1 MVDAEHIHDYANST
15 VGFNDENHW
24 NECACGDKANVAV
37 HADSNSDEKCDTCG
51 KEMLAPSGGDEPGTD
66 EPGTDDPGT
75 DEPGTD
81 DPNANNIANPTDETD
96 GLETGAIVA
105 IAAGSTVVGGAGIFA
120 LVWFV
125 IKKKTWAD
133 LLLIFKK

>member
-1 MVDAEHIHDYANST
+1 
-15 VGFNDENHW
+15 
-24 NECACGDKANVAV
+24 
-37 HADSNSDEKCDTCG
+37 
-51 KEMLAPSGGDEPGTD
+51 MLAPSGGDEPGTD
-66 EPGTDDPGT
+66 ES
-75 DEPGTD
+75 GTD

>member
-1 MVDAEHIHDYANST
+1 MGPRGPD
-15 VGFNDENHW
+15 NHW
-24 NECACGDKANVAV
+24 NECACGDKANVAA

-66 EPGTDDPGT
+66 EPGT

-133 LLLIFKK
+133 FLAIFKKG